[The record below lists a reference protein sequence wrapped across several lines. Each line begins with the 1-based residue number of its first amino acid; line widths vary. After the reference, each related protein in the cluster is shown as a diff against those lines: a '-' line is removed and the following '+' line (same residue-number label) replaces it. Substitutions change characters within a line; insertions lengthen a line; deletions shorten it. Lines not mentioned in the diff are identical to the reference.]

1 MKPRSLFS
9 FFSEFFCK
17 RLMHR
22 VRAVPIS
29 ANYNDE
35 GTRTQHMHHV
45 ATSFVLKGNP
55 TTRYTWVYDW
65 TESLVNGFEKLHTDA
80 ESFGISEHRSSG
92 ASE

>member
-9 FFSEFFCK
+9 FFSEILQACLT
-17 RLMHR
+17 RH
-22 VRAVPIS
+22 VRAVPFS
-29 ANYNDE
+29 RYHDE

-80 ESFGISEHRSSG
+80 ESFGMSEHRSSG